1 MELCGSSLI
10 FHFLSCGH
18 RNPDPD
24 GIGDPWTLTGDCPG
38 LPDGRTGLILRW
50 LRGLDGWFDPEVI
63 VWPLVKRQL
72 SLILFDIIIIIIIIV
87 YYLFDLVN
95 SIKTKGNG

>member
-1 MELCGSSLI
+1 MNFDSSKQAYYATAKRLQI
-10 FHFLSCGH
+10 FSHDLLSCGH

-63 VWPLVKRQL
+63 VRPLFKRQL
-72 SLILFDIIIIIIIIV
+72 SLI
-87 YYLFDLVN
+87 LFDLVN

>member
-18 RNPDPD
+18 RNLDPD

-63 VWPLVKRQL
+63 VWPLFKRQL
-72 SLILFDIIIIIIIIV
+72 SLI
-87 YYLFDLVN
+87 LFDLVN